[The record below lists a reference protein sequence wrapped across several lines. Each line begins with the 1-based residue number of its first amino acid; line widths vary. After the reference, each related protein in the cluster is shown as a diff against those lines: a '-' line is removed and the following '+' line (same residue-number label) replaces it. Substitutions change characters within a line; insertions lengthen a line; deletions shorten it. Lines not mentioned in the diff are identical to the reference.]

1 MFGLFAF
8 VCIEVLFVEIVEQE
22 IEENGIW
29 HCEDD
34 RPSWVSTFGVQQLST
49 MYESHTELD
58 LFVSKQRNF
67 EKIGK
72 KNTLEMKS
80 FGSKKKI
87 YQNSQVQSQKLVVSL
102 EIMASGSIGYLQ

>member
-8 VCIEVLFVEIVEQE
+8 ACIEVLFVEIVEQE

-29 HCEDD
+29 HCEAD

-58 LFVSKQRNF
+58 LFVSKQRNSGKN
-67 EKIGK
+67 EKKQRKHI
-72 KNTLEMKS
+72 LEMKS
-80 FGSKKKI
+80 FESKTKKYI
-87 YQNSQVQSQKLVVSL
+87 KKVKFRVKNCWFH
-102 EIMASGSIGYLQ
+102 